1 MIEVPPRI
9 RELTQQVSAT
19 RDLPIARD
27 LALLGARIILA
38 WVFIYHGGR
47 TLFGWFGG
55 PGVTQAAVFFGTVAH
70 LHPATLFAVLSGV
83 IEFFGGI
90 AVGLGIFGRLAA
102 AGLVGDMVIAMV
114 TVTFGNGIA
123 ANAPHPGGGYELN
136 LALLGVAL
144 VVAFLGTGRFSLDVL
159 IRNYLA
165 RRSGATGAAG
175 SAGAARSA
183 GSAVARPAGAGSPR
197 PPD

>member
-9 RELTQQVSAT
+9 RELGQQVSAT

-27 LALLGARIILA
+27 LALLGVRIVLA
-38 WVFIYHGGR
+38 WVFIYHGAR

-55 PGVTQAAVFFGTVAH
+55 PGVSQAAVFYGTIAH
-70 LHPATLFAVLSGV
+70 LHPATFFALLGGI

-102 AGLVGDMVIAMV
+102 AGLVGDMVMAMI

-136 LALLGVAL
+136 LALAGVAL
-144 VVAFLGTGRFSLDVL
+144 VVAILGTGRFSLDVV
-159 IRNYLA
+159 IRNHLA
-165 RRSGATGAAG
+165 RRSGEAASVG
-175 SAGAARSA
+175 FGPGPAVVRPASAGPS
-183 GSAVARPAGAGSPR
+183 RPS
-197 PPD
+197 D

>member
-1 MIEVPPRI
+1 MTCPSPVTSRC
-9 RELTQQVSAT
+9 SAPASSWRGSSST
-19 RDLPIARD
+19 TGD
-27 LALLGARIILA
+27 
-38 WVFIYHGGR
+38 GR
-47 TLFGWFGG
+47 SSAAFGG
-55 PGVTQAAVFFGTVAH
+55 PGITQAAVFFGTVAH
-70 LHPATLFAVLSGV
+70 LHPATFFAALSGTV
-83 IEFFGGI
+83 EFFGGI

-144 VVAFLGTGRFSLDVL
+144 VVAILGTGRFSLDVV

-165 RRSGATGAAG
+165 RRSGPAGAAG
-175 SAGAARSA
+175 GI
-183 GSAVARPAGAGSPR
+183 ARPAGTGSPR